1 MKNEIQIKV
10 VNVPTLV
17 KKTLTKAKSVETAYS
32 NLFSVVREC
41 VTEISGEKKLLAEYK
56 KGLNDCSSRSAIF
69 VMIKVA
75 QNEKLDDLKEYLPS
89 SYMTLYE
96 ILKLFENELNSD
108 AQMLTDLINNKP
120 LKTTSTKA
128 EVLEL
133 RKNFR
138 ASSADDKTPVEE
150 TTETEAPSVAD
161 ISTNVVAL
169 EPVERIKVVSKT
181 IETFNLDELAMLHS
195 QIEELMSSLE
205 ERDAA

>member
-1 MKNEIQIKV
+1 MTNEIQIKV
-10 VNVPTLV
+10 VNVPSLV
-17 KKTLTKAKSVETAYS
+17 KKTKTKAKSVETAYN
-32 NLFSVVREC
+32 NLFSVVRDC
-41 VTEISGEKKLLAEYK
+41 VREMSGEKKLLAEYK
-56 KGLNDCSSRSAIF
+56 KGLNDLSSRSAIF

-75 QNEKLDDLKEYLPS
+75 QNEKLDDVKEFLPS

-108 AQMLTDLINNKP
+108 AKALTDLINNEQ

-133 RKNFR
+133 RKNLR
-138 ASSADDKTPVEE
+138 ASSADDKTSVEE
-150 TTETEAPSVAD
+150 TTETEASNVTD

-169 EPVERIKVVSKT
+169 EPIERIKVVSKT

>member
-1 MKNEIQIKV
+1 MTNEIQIKV
-10 VNVPTLV
+10 VNVPSLV

-41 VTEISGEKKLLAEYK
+41 VSEISGEKKLLAEYK

-108 AQMLTDLINNKP
+108 AKMLTDLINNKQ

-150 TTETEAPSVAD
+150 TTETEASSVAD
-161 ISTNVVAL
+161 VSTSVVAL
-169 EPVERIKVVSKT
+169 QPVERIKVVSKT

-195 QIEELMSSLE
+195 QIEELMSALE

>member
-1 MKNEIQIKV
+1 MTNEIQIKV
-10 VNVPTLV
+10 VNVPSLV

-41 VTEISGEKKLLAEYK
+41 VSEISGEKKLLAEYK

-108 AQMLTDLINNKP
+108 AKMLTDLINNKQ

-150 TTETEAPSVAD
+150 TTETEASTVAD

-169 EPVERIKVVSKT
+169 QPVERIQVVSKT
-181 IETFNLDELAMLHS
+181 IETFNLDELAMLHL
-195 QIEELMSSLE
+195 QIEELMSALE

>member
-1 MKNEIQIKV
+1 MTNEIQIKV
-10 VNVPTLV
+10 VNVDSLV
-17 KKTLTKAKSVETAYS
+17 KKTKSKAKSVETAYS
-32 NLFSVVREC
+32 NLFSVVRDC
-41 VTEISGEKKLLAEYK
+41 VKEISGDKKLLAKYK
-56 KGLNDCSSRSAIF
+56 EGLNELSSRSAIF

-75 QNEKLDDLKEYLPS
+75 QNEKLDDLKEYLPP

-108 AQMLTDLINNKP
+108 AKALTDLINNKQ

-128 EVLEL
+128 EVLAL
-133 RKNFR
+133 RKNLR
-138 ASSADDKTPVEE
+138 ASSADDKTSVEE
-150 TTETEAPSVAD
+150 TTETEASNVTD

-195 QIEELMSSLE
+195 QIEELMSALE

>member
-10 VNVPTLV
+10 VNVPSLV
-17 KKTLTKAKSVETAYS
+17 KKTKTKAKSVDTAYS
-32 NLFSVVREC
+32 ALFDVVREC
-41 VTEISGEKKLLAEYK
+41 VTQISGEKKLLAEYR
-56 KGLNDCSSRSAIF
+56 KGLNNCSSRSAIF

-75 QNEKLDDLKEYLPS
+75 QNEKLDDVKEFLPS

-108 AQMLTDLINNKP
+108 AKALTDLINNEQ

-133 RKNFR
+133 RKNLR
-138 ASSADDKTPVEE
+138 ASSADDKTSVEE
-150 TTETEAPSVAD
+150 TTETEASNVTD

-169 EPVERIKVVSKT
+169 EPIERIKVVSKT